1 MCLEGCM
8 TFCASECSSEAGGGT
23 TSERK
28 SWGIMLNEVEMAS
41 RPEWRIMSGFPL
53 VWTPW
58 GSGRRWGRRSGCC
71 DYESQRRESPCS
83 WAVHPQS
90 SCLPFCWTQ
99 PCLLQTSLGRWTTRY
114 LRPQHTRMIRQFSVE
129 ETKSAKGKAGQAQ
142 NKESARFR
150 NTLSF
155 SINLSRRNPTEFL
168 RFRATHLR
176 AI

>member
-1 MCLEGCM
+1 MILRAL
-8 TFCASECSSEAGGGT
+8 TYHKDFSSSSFSIWT
-23 TSERK
+23 
-28 SWGIMLNEVEMAS
+28 
-41 RPEWRIMSGFPL
+41 RIIYVDSLKKQQYFITPIIFHLREIHIRNFLLCTKPSSAQSQAFSSG
-53 VWTPW
+53 
-58 GSGRRWGRRSGCC
+58 
-71 DYESQRRESPCS
+71 YQCS
-83 WAVHPQS
+83 WEKCKISLPRPLNFFS

>member
-1 MCLEGCM
+1 MYKHQWE
-8 TFCASECSSEAGGGT
+8 
-23 TSERK
+23 
-28 SWGIMLNEVEMAS
+28 
-41 RPEWRIMSGFPL
+41 
-53 VWTPW
+53 PW
-58 GSGRRWGRRSGCC
+58 KRRSGKT
-71 DYESQRRESPCS
+71 RETGSHAELYRGGSSWTSYSWTYYKIRSFRNGLSWRSPYTSGYQCS
-83 WAVHPQS
+83 WEKCKISLPRPLNFFS